1 MEQFIDA
8 EAVAFGETR
17 NPYWDRWVR
26 RVIAPEMTLAVFEQ
40 DRVVATLAAL
50 PRELAVPGSS
60 CPTAAITAVGVLPT
74 HRRRGLLRR
83 LMAEQL
89 HRGRAEG
96 LALAILWASEG
107 GIYGRFGFAPAT
119 RRLQLSLA
127 APAKL
132 EAAPPEAGALRLV
145 PRDEALRLLPGIYER
160 GLAGRPGWLRRD
172 QTQWELALAEG
183 DPHLPLSEARRF
195 VALHGTPPDGYLVY
209 RVRQGESQAMA
220 SNTVLVEELVADGPA
235 PIAALWHL
243 ATQLDLTR
251 RVEARNRPLDDPLL
265 WLAADAQGL
274 ELVNRAGI
282 WARILDVPMALETRR
297 YQADG
302 ELVLE
307 VLDES
312 LPEVGGRFRLQ
323 VREGTA
329 RCVPSRAEPEL
340 RLELAQLSGGYLG
353 LPHFAAQARAGRLS
367 ELAPGA
373 ARRLDQLL
381 GWDPPPWCLDEF

>member
-1 MEQFIDA
+1 
-8 EAVAFGETR
+8 
-17 NPYWDRWVR
+17 
-26 RVIAPEMTLAVFEQ
+26 
-40 DRVVATLAAL
+40 
-50 PRELAVPGSS
+50 
-60 CPTAAITAVGVLPT
+60 
-74 HRRRGLLRR
+74 
-83 LMAEQL
+83 
-89 HRGRAEG
+89 
-96 LALAILWASEG
+96 
-107 GIYGRFGFAPAT
+107 
-119 RRLQLSLA
+119 
-127 APAKL
+127 
-132 EAAPPEAGALRLV
+132 
-145 PRDEALRLLPGIYER
+145 
-160 GLAGRPGWLRRD
+160 
-172 QTQWELALAEG
+172 
-183 DPHLPLSEARRF
+183 
-195 VALHGTPPDGYLVY
+195 
-209 RVRQGESQAMA
+209 
-220 SNTVLVEELVADGPA
+220 
-235 PIAALWHL
+235 
-243 ATQLDLTR
+243 TR